1 MGLSTIKGQLAA
13 AFTAALIAI
22 TPAAH
27 ASTIAPEN
35 NQNQHI
41 TTTQFEAGQC
51 YSDSD
56 IENYLSMNGETEIM
70 QLDKVGVVNVRVN
83 TPLGPQVTPRKFDQQ
98 YILTA
103 DHDSW
108 SIIQEMPN
116 NQNCIVMQ
124 GTDLDYVS
132 IDNQYFTQI
141 SDSTMPA
148 ATQRERVL
156 DNLAERYGETAFITG
171 TLTNGQI
178 IDITTS
184 LRGGWS
190 VAVSNADGS
199 GTKMTIDGFNF
210 SLTGPEFHDRFDMFH
225 HESTKAS
232 ETMVQVIPETKLDAP
247 QI

>member
-1 MGLSTIKGQLAA
+1 MGISAIKGTLAA
-13 AFTAALIAI
+13 AFTAAILAVS
-22 TPAAH
+22 PAAQ
-27 ASTIAPEN
+27 ASTIAHDSAPE
-35 NQNQHI
+35 QQI

-51 YSDSD
+51 YSDSQ
-56 IENYLSMNGETEIM
+56 IENYLTMNGETQIM
-70 QLDKVGVVNVRVN
+70 ELDKVGVVNVRVN
-83 TPLGPQVTPRKFDQQ
+83 TPLGPQVTPRKFDNQ
-98 YILTA
+98 YVLTA

-116 NQNCIVMQ
+116 NQNCIIMQ

-141 SDSTMPA
+141 SDSNVTDA

-156 DNLAERYGETAFITG
+156 DNLLERYGESVFITG
-171 TLTNGQI
+171 TLNNGQTL
-178 IDITTS
+178 DITTS

-190 VAVSNADGS
+190 AAVSNADGS
-199 GTKMTIDGFNF
+199 GTKMAIDGFSF
-210 SLTGPEFHDRFDMFH
+210 TLTGPEFHDRFDMFH

-232 ETMVQVIPETKLDAP
+232 GAMAQIVPEVKDAP